1 MGCDVLAEATVGA
14 DGEVSIH
21 APTWGATHYLNNKPI
36 RKMFQSTHPHGV
48 RQKAC
53 RYESWQYKFQSTHP
67 HGVRPH
73 IQQKAEYHIAKVYN
87 LRRKTKR
94 IILKEIKAKK

>member
-1 MGCDVLAEATVGA
+1 MGCDAET
-14 DGEVSIH
+14 
-21 APTWGATHYLNNKPI
+21 T
-36 RKMFQSTHPHGV
+36 
-48 RQKAC
+48 
-53 RYESWQYKFQSTHP
+53 ESKTRSAKFQSTHP
-67 HGVRPH
+67 YGVRLH

>member
-1 MGCDVLAEATVGA
+1 M
-14 DGEVSIH
+14 
-21 APTWGATHYLNNKPI
+21 
-36 RKMFQSTHPHGV
+36 
-48 RQKAC
+48 
-53 RYESWQYKFQSTHP
+53 KFQSTHP
-67 HGVRPH
+67 HGVRLH

>member
-1 MGCDVLAEATVGA
+1 MVQLSLS
-14 DGEVSIH
+14 EVS
-21 APTWGATHYLNNKPI
+21 LNCFHI
-36 RKMFQSTHPHGV
+36 LVVVSVV
-48 RQKAC
+48 R
-53 RYESWQYKFQSTHP
+53 KFQSTHP
-67 HGVRPH
+67 HGVRLH